1 MAKKNEIKI
10 KVVFA
15 DASEIDPATRVR
27 LEAHRRM
34 LAGGLLELGKSIIE
48 QGAHA

>member
-1 MAKKNEIKI
+1 MAQTEIKI

-34 LAGGLLELGKSIIE
+34 LAGGLLELGKSSIE
-48 QGAHA
+48 QEAHA